1 MSLLVALKK
10 LVLGETWLLP
20 VGLAT
25 VVAVAALLARPLAPH
40 LWQRLG
46 GFLILAGVLAVVLAS
61 VARAARSRS

>member
-1 MSLLVALKK
+1 MSILVALKK

-20 VGLAT
+20 VGLAA
-25 VVAVAALLARPLAPH
+25 VVAGAGLLARPLAPH
-40 LWQRLG
+40 LWHRLG